1 MIQGKS
7 GKLTPQDERS
17 VMPVWQDDVAY
28 IDSIAKGE
36 KMTAEEEEDVIKI
49 EKAGTSLRWQDST
62 RFHVRLRLLG
72 CVWLC
77 FPAPNL
83 VSGRD
88 WSNAGAT
95 RSAAT
100 SLASEPNSSKSM
112 LLA

>member
-1 MIQGKS
+1 M
-7 GKLTPQDERS
+7 TPQDERS

-72 CVWLC
+72 CV
-77 FPAPNL
+77 
-83 VSGRD
+83 
-88 WSNAGAT
+88 
-95 RSAAT
+95 
-100 SLASEPNSSKSM
+100 
-112 LLA
+112 